1 MVNYSCHVCQKIFN
15 QKGHYETHLKRRRP
29 CKLDTTLEKL
39 VEKKVKEVLKKLSN
53 VKTHTIIET
62 FVGAGGSHLGFKKSG
77 FQTIFVND
85 FWKESLET
93 LKLNNP
99 ELEGKIVCEDIIEL
113 AKKDLCFEY
122 NIKQGDLS
130 VLIGGV
136 VCKGFSLAGVR
147 NPYDERNYLYIQQLK
162 LVEKLKPMISIIEN
176 VPGMKNM
183 KILSKKGIAPI
194 SKLYKHFEESI
205 EELCKEIDEVIIK
218 HKNNRGQIIAVNKGC
233 EGNKTQLEKEK
244 YELEERRKNLEK
256 DLDKYMYSVFDDIIE
271 TYKELGYKVYDKI
284 LMCSNY
290 GGYTNRKRLI
300 IVAVRNDISI
310 EWKWPEITN
319 SNEDES
325 IPNLLTV
332 KDAFDLLDYE
342 TINSPINDPDNI
354 PMKHQETTIE
364 KFKQI
369 NTDKKGSYSSR
380 GSSNRLSFD
389 KPAPTLVPG
398 HSSFQ
403 IHPSEHRSITV
414 REGAIITGFPRDYK
428 FVGSHSDR
436 CVQIGNAIPFH
447 LGNALAKSCK
457 ELLDLI

>member
-1 MVNYSCHVCQKIFN
+1 MVNYSCHICQKVFT
-15 QKGHYETHLKRRRP
+15 QKGHYDTHLKRKRP
-29 CKLDTTLEKL
+29 CKKDNTIEAL
-39 VEKKVKEVLKKLSN
+39 VEKKVQEVLNKISK
-53 VKTHTIIET
+53 VKIHTIIET
-62 FVGAGGSHLGFKKSG
+62 FVGAGGSHLGFKKNG

-99 ELEGKIVCEDIIEL
+99 ELEGKIICEDIIEL

-122 NIKQGDLS
+122 KIKQGDLS

-162 LVEKLKPMISIIEN
+162 LVEKLKPKISIIEN

-233 EGNKTQLEKEK
+233 GGNKTNLLKEK
-244 YELEERRKNLEK
+244 IELEEKRKVLEKNLE
-256 DLDKYMYSVFDDIIE
+256 KYMYSVFDDIVE

-310 EWKWPEITN
+310 EWKWPDITN

-342 TINSPINDPDNI
+342 TINSPKNDPDNI
-354 PMKHQETTIE
+354 PMKHQESTIE

-369 NTDKKGSYSSR
+369 DTNKKGSYSSR

-403 IHPSEHRSITV
+403 IHPTEHRSITV

-447 LGNALAKSCK
+447 LSNALAKSCK
-457 ELLDLI
+457 KILDLI